1 MPNFYFVE
9 AQYATDP
16 DARDYVV
23 SDDKLRATG
32 FETTMTL
39 DKGITELLKGYRML
53 DNSRY
58 SNV

>member
-1 MPNFYFVE
+1 
-9 AQYATDP
+9 
-16 DARDYVV
+16 VV